1 MKVSRIIA
9 CAATVSVAHFA
20 SGLASAQPAPTPA
33 PPPAPAAAPSPP
45 APAPAPAKV
54 ESVAGQRWSP
64 NLGFV
69 SAATLPPAAAPDDA
83 RLSVVE
89 TRPAAPAPA
98 PVRDTGSSDSG
109 DSDEEPE
116 ELQPVGAV
124 YFGLGSLGLA
134 PESPERTSPSGD
146 QLAFSESSSLEVIT
160 GLKFVF
166 PGGERIG
173 GWMGLALALAFGD
186 TEVTRNGQVEKY
198 SVFTAPISLRGG
210 LDVHIVRYLDIGP
223 RVGGQVGPYSLKPEA
238 DDTSSSSS
246 SSSAPSQS
254 AFSFHYEYGAQAR
267 IKFGKFALEP
277 ALVWR
282 NSADVSGQYLVA
294 NAMFGLGSIYLM
306 GWWESR
312 LSTDGRPTSS
322 STAEAYA
329 AGFPEDSRIGAG
341 IGIAM
346 F

>member
-1 MKVSRIIA
+1 LKVSRIIV
-9 CAATVSVAHFA
+9 CAAAVSGAYFA
-20 SGLASAQPAPTPA
+20 SGPASAQPETAPA
-33 PPPAPAAAPSPP
+33 PPPPAA
-45 APAPAPAKV
+45 APAKV
-54 ESVAGQRWSP
+54 ESIGGQRWSP
-64 NLGFV
+64 SLGFV
-69 SAATLPPAAAPDDA
+69 SAATLPPAAAPEDA

-89 TRPAAPAPA
+89 TRPAARAPA
-98 PVRDTGSSDSG
+98 PVRDTGTSDSG
-109 DSDEEPE
+109 DSDSEHEES
-116 ELQPVGAV
+116 LPVGAF

-198 SVFTAPISLRGG
+198 SVFTAPISMRGG

-246 SSSAPSQS
+246 GSAPSQS
-254 AFSFHYEYGAQAR
+254 AFSFYYEYGAQAR
-267 IKFGKFALEP
+267 IKFGRFALEP

-294 NAMFGLGSIYLM
+294 NAMFGIGSIYLM

-312 LSTDGRPTSS
+312 LSTDGRPQSS